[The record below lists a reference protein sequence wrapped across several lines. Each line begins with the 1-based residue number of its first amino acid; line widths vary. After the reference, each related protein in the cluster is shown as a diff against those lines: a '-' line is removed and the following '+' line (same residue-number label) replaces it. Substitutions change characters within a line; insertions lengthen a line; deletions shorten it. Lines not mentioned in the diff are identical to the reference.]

1 MFGPISRKYEVVR
14 VLSFNTT
21 INLRGRAWV
30 SAMNLIVT
38 PLRTNLNQA
47 NINRFMRIS
56 INGPDYFTDTQM
68 EQLLDKYK
76 NDDKRCISL

>member
-1 MFGPISRKYEVVR
+1 
-14 VLSFNTT
+14 
-21 INLRGRAWV
+21 
-30 SAMNLIVT
+30 MNLIVT

-68 EQLLDKYK
+68 KQLLDKYK

>member
-1 MFGPISRKYEVVR
+1 
-14 VLSFNTT
+14 
-21 INLRGRAWV
+21 
-30 SAMNLIVT
+30 MNLIVT

-47 NINRFMRIS
+47 NINRFMRIL

-68 EQLLDKYK
+68 KQLLDKYK